1 MVDLP
6 CPPVFLR
13 RKFWV
18 IIRRQPAEK
27 TQRYKNNFYDD
38 GHIEDGDLGATQ
50 IKIERQPATVPFYDP
65 SQSRT
70 DKVTDKEIWDS
81 FSPRL
86 LQLWCPPPPP
96 LYKFHL
102 EGSSVQTQLNLVVKH
117 RHQIEIAY
125 QWLSVLCMS
134 VHRIKFCR
142 DKPLIRFLRSTTFRR
157 AINFKWWQF
166 HLNLVWGIILMIE
179 IGQRLIVY

>member
-1 MVDLP
+1 MTVTLKMEIWGP
-6 CPPVFLR
+6 LKLR
-13 RKFWV
+13 LNAS
-18 IIRRQPAEK
+18 QLQCHC
-27 TQRYKNNFYDD
+27 T
-38 GHIEDGDLGATQ
+38 T
-50 IKIERQPATVPFYDP
+50 T

-70 DKVTDKEIWDS
+70 DKDTDKEIWDS

-102 EGSSVQTQLNLVVKH
+102 VGSSVQTQLNLVVKH

-166 HLNLVWGIILMIE
+166 HLNLVWGIILMIK
-179 IGQRLIVY
+179 IGQRLNIIIIGL